1 MSKEQH
7 ETIKR
12 ELIVVA
18 CMDPCHNKYERLSPT
33 CSVTKERELLL
44 TIYTV
49 LEHPRS
55 VSAIG
60 GATGN
65 ICHCV
70 LVTPQVSNTGAAQ
83 KADDR
88 I

>member
-7 ETIKR
+7 ETTKR
-12 ELIVVA
+12 KLIVVA
-18 CMDPCHNKYERLSPT
+18 CMDPCNNRYERLLPT

-60 GATGN
+60 GATGD

-70 LVTPQVSNTGAAQ
+70 LVSRQVSTTGAAQ
-83 KADDR
+83 KANDR
-88 I
+88 M